1 MINNVFFDL
10 WLTCLCMICL
20 RVLGT
25 NLVNTKPTRKSAR
38 IFVSREEL
46 AINYTRCCTLALCL
60 LISSFIPNSG
70 LDKTSFFICFKY
82 FFAPSIDA

>member
-1 MINNVFFDL
+1 
-10 WLTCLCMICL
+10 MICL

-46 AINYTRCCTLALCL
+46 AINYTRLKFT
-60 LISSFIPNSG
+60 IFSFIDIIRKN
-70 LDKTSFFICFKY
+70 KREN
-82 FFAPSIDA
+82 